1 MTSLALWYN
10 NAYGKTKNPAL
21 STYKIKKIIFHFACD
36 ANATLTSKL
45 LGINRNTINK
55 YFMIFRQEIY
65 EYQMSKFHSIIGDIE
80 LDESYFGASRVKGNK
95 VKLKRGR
102 GTSKQPVFA
111 LLRFASQENE

>member
-1 MTSLALWYN
+1 
-10 NAYGKTKNPAL
+10 
-21 STYKIKKIIFHFACD
+21 
-36 ANATLTSKL
+36 
-45 LGINRNTINK
+45 
-55 YFMIFRQEIY
+55 MIFRQEIY

-80 LDESYFGASRVKGNK
+80 FDESYFGASRVKGNK